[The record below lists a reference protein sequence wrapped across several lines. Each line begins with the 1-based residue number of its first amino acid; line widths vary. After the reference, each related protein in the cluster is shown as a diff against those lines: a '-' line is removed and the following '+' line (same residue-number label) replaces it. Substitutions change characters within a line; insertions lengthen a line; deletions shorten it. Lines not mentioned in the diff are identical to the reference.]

1 MVGNAKQL
9 VTSAAKIASVSTAHL
24 SRFPPK
30 EALFVKREIPKAPFS
45 PETWATLQ
53 PAPNSALSAFSHRI
67 GLASVL
73 STPEVVL
80 QACTHPSFLP
90 LHHELYPHKAAPPT
104 NAQLAPLGNALMGLF
119 ATEYIQAAYPY
130 LPTRVLKA
138 AVTAHVGPQTCASVA
153 QEMGATPLV
162 RWHRTVR
169 GHCICLSRVLTS
181 CQSLRQ
187 LLDRP
192 LCTLT
197 LWHLFLG
204 Q

>member
-1 MVGNAKQL
+1 MGHVSKRL

-24 SRFPPK
+24 PRFPPK
-30 EALFVKREIPKAPFS
+30 EALFVQREVPKAPFS
-45 PETWATLQ
+45 PETWASLQ
-53 PAPNSALSAFSHRI
+53 PPPSSALSAFSHRI

-90 LHHELYPHKAAPPT
+90 LHHQQYPHEATPAT

-162 RWHRTVR
+162 RWHRAVR
-169 GHCICLSRVLTS
+169 SFRISQLRVLTTS
-181 CQSLRQ
+181 SSLKLITDQ
-187 LLDRP
+187 P
-192 LCTLT
+192 SSMLT
-197 LWHLFLG
+197 L
-204 Q
+204 